1 MRDAILEISSKRL
14 GATAVVEKKKIAG
27 IITDGDIRR
36 MLEKNMDIAKT
47 KAAQVMGK
55 SPRTIEADALAVE
68 AFQVMEAHNITTL
81 IVTKNGEYKGI
92 VHLHDILKEGIFW
105 KHHPPIWSK
114 YFYLFQNHIARRKK
128 RINTIKK
135 VFDGDGEM

>member
-1 MRDAILEISSKRL
+1 
-14 GATAVVEKKKIAG
+14 
-27 IITDGDIRR
+27 
-36 MLEKNMDIAKT
+36 MDIAKT

-92 VHLHDILKEGIFW
+92 VHLHDILKEGIF
-105 KHHPPIWSK
+105 
-114 YFYLFQNHIARRKK
+114 
-128 RINTIKK
+128 
-135 VFDGDGEM
+135 